1 MYEMLQSLTDNLEVL
16 DSVREVFEREDL
28 IDGTTTE

>member
-16 DSVREVFEREDL
+16 DSVREVFEKEDL
-28 IDGTTTE
+28 IEGDTD